1 MELTTVP
8 LLFYLLERINEQK
21 AQYLTAPVLA
31 SCKFYRTSPFIN
43 NNLKNI
49 NHMTKSIKFL
59 TTLVAIIFL
68 SSFTDKNPNAFWGSY
83 GVSATDPSQIK
94 LTINSDNTFYYQDF
108 SIPAKKIEVT
118 GNWTL
123 KGNKVFLI
131 ENNGN
136 KKFHNVWTI
145 IENGQVAK
153 SHKGLLFY
161 RLCKING

>member
-1 MELTTVP
+1 
-8 LLFYLLERINEQK
+8 
-21 AQYLTAPVLA
+21 
-31 SCKFYRTSPFIN
+31 
-43 NNLKNI
+43 
-49 NHMTKSIKFL
+49 MTL
-59 TTLVAIIFL
+59 MAIIFL
-68 SSFTDKNPNAFWGSY
+68 SSFTDKNPNTFLGSY

-94 LTINSDNTFYYQDF
+94 LTINFDNTFYYQDF
-108 SIPAKKIEVT
+108 SIPTKKIEVK

-123 KGNKVFLI
+123 KGNRVFLI

-161 RLCKING
+161 RLGKING